1 MYTKLYSMLVIINI
15 AGPKNTFRFQSSDVT
30 VPENQTEVDVCVV
43 FISQGPLL
51 QSISLQL
58 TFMDGTG

>member
-1 MYTKLYSMLVIINI
+1 MLVIYNI
-15 AGPKNTFRFQSSDVT
+15 AAPNNTFGFQSSDVT
-30 VPENQTEVDVCVV
+30 VPEDQEAVVVCVV